1 MHLQN
6 TNRTEKTKTEM
17 DKLHITKKSNFVI
30 IRLPTALALIHSSTR
45 KDVAAVV
52 NLYQNKDLLLSENKI
67 LQNIN
72 FLGSKDGI
80 KMMSQT

>member
-30 IRLPTALALIHSSTR
+30 IRLPTALAFTFFH
-45 KDVAAVV
+45 
-52 NLYQNKDLLLSENKI
+52 
-67 LQNIN
+67 
-72 FLGSKDGI
+72 
-80 KMMSQT
+80 

>member
-30 IRLPTALALIHSSTR
+30 IRLPTVLAFTFFTR